1 MSDLFHVE
9 VTKFEGYAIESLT
22 VKKTVQGK
30 QVEDIDEAKLRQRVY
45 TTSIEE
51 VIWLSLK
58 APCPIVGDRNV
69 SHGRPSH

>member
-30 QVEDIDEAKLRQRVY
+30 QVEYIDEAKLR
-45 TTSIEE
+45 
-51 VIWLSLK
+51 
-58 APCPIVGDRNV
+58 
-69 SHGRPSH
+69 

>member
-1 MSDLFHVE
+1 MSELFHVE

-22 VKKTVQGK
+22 VKKIVQGK

-45 TTSIEE
+45 TTPIEE

-58 APCPIVGDRNV
+58 APCLIVGDRNDCD
-69 SHGRPSH
+69 GRPSH

>member
-30 QVEDIDEAKLRQRVY
+30 QVEYIDEAKLRQRVY
-45 TTSIEE
+45 TTPIEE

-58 APCPIVGDRNV
+58 APCPIVRDRNV